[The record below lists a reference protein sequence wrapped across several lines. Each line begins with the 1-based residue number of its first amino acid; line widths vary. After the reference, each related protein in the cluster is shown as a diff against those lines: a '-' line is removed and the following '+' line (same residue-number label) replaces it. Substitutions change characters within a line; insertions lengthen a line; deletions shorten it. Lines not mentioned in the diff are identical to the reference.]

1 MISLTSTTA
10 KSVLCRPFSEGES
23 RQKLHALSK
32 VKHTELLNVAARMH
46 SYTAAAQLDS
56 CSGSYNQCII
66 VGPSLSALQTSYQDP
81 VPLTCTPLSRS
92 SVGDP
97 TGWGGEP
104 HAPGPCY
111 ELDYTPVIS
120 YIGIWTNLKGLE
132 AQKLSSGFPMSPS
145 RHT

>member
-1 MISLTSTTA
+1 MIKCFTSMISLTSTTA

-23 RQKLHALSK
+23 RQRLHALSK

-66 VGPSLSALQTSYQDP
+66 VGPSLPALQTSHQDP
-81 VPLTCTPLSRS
+81 VPLTCTPLSWS
-92 SVGDP
+92 SVGNP

-104 HAPGPCY
+104 HAPGLCY
-111 ELDYTPVIS
+111 EPDSYTSHLIHR
-120 YIGIWTNLKGLE
+120 NLGQLE
-132 AQKLSSGFPMSPS
+132 GS
-145 RHT
+145 